1 MSAPTTEVYVRHLTV
16 RLNVENAEDR
26 VFGGRTYAPSR
37 ATIRYSDLI
46 SPYGEI
52 SGYIRKKDGNLGLVR
67 VTEHWWRYET
77 APEWLKAAVDAERPE
92 WARR

>member
-1 MSAPTTEVYVRHLTV
+1 MSTTTTSVEFRNLTVYV
-16 RLNVENAEDR
+16 NIKNAEDR
-26 VFGGRTYAPSR
+26 APRGRAYVPSR
-37 ATIRYSDLI
+37 ATVHYSDLI

-52 SGYIRKKDGNLGLVR
+52 SGPIREEDGTLGLVW
-67 VTEHWWRYET
+67 VTEYWHYEA